1 MKHAEEYTMKIVGRR
16 AIENKTGW
24 TEEKNKFF
32 QLKSRFRKTKRITPK
47 GVFRF
52 KTFEEADEW
61 MYKVMIGK
69 NPDSPQ

>member
-1 MKHAEEYTMKIVGRR
+1 MKQPEEYTMKIVGRR
-16 AIENKTGW
+16 AIEYKTGW

-32 QLKSRFRKTKRITPK
+32 QLKAQFRKTKLITPK

-61 MYKVMIGK
+61 MHKVMIGI
-69 NPDSPQ
+69 NPDPPQ